1 MLDKRTTAYLGM
13 GLALLLAGGCASQGP
28 TDTSDT
34 EETVASQAA
43 NGTQENAE
51 NPTPADIPAKPPA
64 AKPKDQALLR
74 QVLQKMSQHRLTL
87 YWKERDSYTFTVG
100 GELEAE
106 FFPGK
111 LLTLRDLSQGDSAEA
126 LSCKYA
132 LDGTLLEPAGS
143 PACTQLLKA
152 LDQLLSE

>member
-13 GLALLLAGGCASQGP
+13 ALALLLAAGCASQGP
-28 TDTSDT
+28 INTGDS
-34 EETVASQAA
+34 EETTKAQTA
-43 NGTQENAE
+43 NTSTTDAE
-51 NPTPADIPAKPPA
+51 TPAPA

-74 QVLQKMSQHRLTL
+74 QALQKMSQHRLTL
-87 YWKERDSYTFTVG
+87 YWKEKNSYTFTVG

-111 LLTLRDLSQGDSAEA
+111 GLTVRDLSQGDSAEA

-132 LDGTLLEPAGS
+132 LDGTLLEPAGA

>member
-13 GLALLLAGGCASQGP
+13 ALALLLASGCASQGP
-28 TDTSDT
+28 INTGDS
-34 EETVASQAA
+34 EETTTAQTA
-43 NGTQENAE
+43 NTSTTDAE
-51 NPTPADIPAKPPA
+51 TPAPAAAPAKPAA

-74 QVLQKMSQHRLTL
+74 QALQKMSQHRLTL
-87 YWKERDSYTFTVG
+87 YWKEKNSYTFTVG

-111 LLTLRDLSQGDSAEA
+111 GLTVRDLSQGDSAEA

-132 LDGTLLEPAGS
+132 LDGTLLEPAGA